1 MRIMYMHAEMA
12 YIKAVKW
19 NMKLTGTPGAIFMTA
34 AISFKIV
41 N

>member
-1 MRIMYMHAEMA
+1 MYMDAEMA

-19 NMKLTGTPGAIFMTA
+19 TMKLTGTPGAVFMTV